1 MKDVK
6 NITEMSPVEF
16 RKLLDTLVNEEI
28 FKSRERLAALLAKGS
43 SREEL
48 DAEFMEFHGD
58 YEDLGFWFE
67 TYIED
72 PLKGLDLHAS
82 LTKKL
87 KRHRDYILANRK
99 TNREE
104 RINRRMGIYLESDP
118 KPEKKIIELSPDEYR
133 QLLRN
138 LVTQELFAVRQRLA
152 ELLAED
158 ASSQE
163 LDVAFREFFVAYELL
178 ELVLEDYHYDPDEGL
193 GISSAFAEEL
203 NQVDAS
209 LKTGGKTY
217 SLEEV
222 YLVLQHSC
230 KFGRCA

>member
-48 DAEFMEFHGD
+48 DAEFMDFHGD

-67 TYIED
+67 TYTED
-72 PLKGLDLHAS
+72 PLNGLDPHAS

-99 TNREE
+99 TN
-104 RINRRMGIYLESDP
+104 
-118 KPEKKIIELSPDEYR
+118 
-133 QLLRN
+133 
-138 LVTQELFAVRQRLA
+138 A
-152 ELLAED
+152 
-158 ASSQE
+158 
-163 LDVAFREFFVAYELL
+163 
-178 ELVLEDYHYDPDEGL
+178 
-193 GISSAFAEEL
+193 
-203 NQVDAS
+203 
-209 LKTGGKTY
+209 
-217 SLEEV
+217 
-222 YLVLQHSC
+222 
-230 KFGRCA
+230 

>member
-72 PLKGLDLHAS
+72 PL
-82 LTKKL
+82 
-87 KRHRDYILANRK
+87 N
-99 TNREE
+99 
-104 RINRRMGIYLESDP
+104 GIGSCTPRSP
-118 KPEKKIIELSPDEYR
+118 KS
-133 QLLRN
+133 
-138 LVTQELFAVRQRLA
+138 
-152 ELLAED
+152 
-158 ASSQE
+158 
-163 LDVAFREFFVAYELL
+163 
-178 ELVLEDYHYDPDEGL
+178 
-193 GISSAFAEEL
+193 
-203 NQVDAS
+203 
-209 LKTGGKTY
+209 
-217 SLEEV
+217 
-222 YLVLQHSC
+222 
-230 KFGRCA
+230 